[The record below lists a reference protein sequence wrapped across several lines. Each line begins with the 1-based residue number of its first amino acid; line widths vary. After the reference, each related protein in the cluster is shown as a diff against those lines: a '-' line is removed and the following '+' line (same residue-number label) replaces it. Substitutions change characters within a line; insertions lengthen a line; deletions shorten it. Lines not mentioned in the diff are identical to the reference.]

1 MEGAF
6 RDKKYN
12 NVYDLL
18 DGILMIYLD
27 SDTLKNRKAEVVK
40 SSEFQKVKKYVE
52 EAFAGAFDECLD
64 AKQLNA
70 AVYTDPATL
79 VRTIEKHLYSPSP
92 VLDRSKVL
100 DFTKTYMP
108 QAIVSSQEES
118 LVYVDY
124 SLCDSQQLTSVI
136 E

>member
-1 MEGAF
+1 
-6 RDKKYN
+6 
-12 NVYDLL
+12 
-18 DGILMIYLD
+18 MIYLD